1 MFNLRGKNAL
11 IVGGGG
17 DLGFAISEGLAEAG
31 ASIAL
36 MDIAPCVHD
45 YASDLRASGHRAS
58 SVLCDISVRSNL
70 DAAITETNQLLDG
83 TIDILVNAAGI
94 QRRFPSE
101 AFPINEWDAVLE
113 VNLNASFLLAQRVVP
128 AMFEKKYGKIIN
140 VSSIMSSFGGINIP
154 AYAAAKGGLTQLTR
168 ALSNDW
174 ATRGIRVNA
183 IAPGYFDTQMN
194 TALLEDTKRMTE
206 ILMRTPVGRMGT
218 PSDIKGTAVFLAA
231 PASDY
236 ITGAVIPVD
245 GGYSSR

>member
-1 MFNLRGKNAL
+1 
-11 IVGGGG
+11 
-17 DLGFAISEGLAEAG
+17 
-31 ASIAL
+31 
-36 MDIAPCVHD
+36 
-45 YASDLRASGHRAS
+45 
-58 SVLCDISVRSNL
+58 
-70 DAAITETNQLLDG
+70 
-83 TIDILVNAAGI
+83 
-94 QRRFPSE
+94 
-101 AFPINEWDAVLE
+101 
-113 VNLNASFLLAQRVVP
+113 
-128 AMFEKKYGKIIN
+128 
-140 VSSIMSSFGGINIP
+140 MSSFGGINIP

-174 ATRGIRVNA
+174 ASRGIRVNA

>member
-31 ASIAL
+31 ASTVL

-45 YASDLRASGHRAS
+45 YAKGLRASGHSAT
-58 SVLCDISVRSNL
+58 SVLCDISVRSNI
-70 DAAITETNQLLDG
+70 DAAITETNQLLEG

-154 AYAAAKGGLTQLTR
+154 AYAAAKGGLAQLTR

-174 ATRGIRVNA
+174 ASRGIRVNA